1 MSNKS
6 VIDELRSE
14 IENLQV
20 KVAYQEDTIEQL
32 NSIVTEHQSRLQH
45 LQSFSHKVIEKLQ
58 SIETNDSSGSDEIE
72 LPPHY

>member
-1 MSNKS
+1 MSNKL
-6 VIDELRSE
+6 ELEDLRIE

-32 NSIVTEHQSRLQH
+32 NKIVTEQQSQLHLLQK
-45 LQSFSHKVIEKLQ
+45 FSSKVIEKLQ
-58 SIETNDSSGSDEIE
+58 SIEVDDAPSFDAVE